1 MDAWE
6 ELPPHE
12 YDRAW
17 GLFTAT
23 FRFRPSIHKQ
33 DWPGIVEP
41 VPSMTYDISE
51 AYEHDDPWLRP
62 VRGSVNQSF
71 LTYFQKIVPPG
82 GWFYAM
88 DWHVGWRFFPHREFD
103 SRDVRAWGVSVLP
116 HGDYTVFLTPD
127 LRDGLFGHP
136 WEGSVC
142 LFGQTLPGLAK
153 ANPPTLFN
161 KPARRDGMSLPRV
174 GMEGGMP

>member
-1 MDAWE
+1 MDAWQ

-41 VPSMTYDISE
+41 TPSACYDVAA
-51 AYEHDDPWLRP
+51 AYDHDDPWLRP
-62 VRGSVNQSF
+62 ARSALNLHVLPLLRQV
-71 LTYFQKIVPPG
+71 VPAG
-82 GWFYAM
+82 GWAYAM
-88 DWHVGWRFFPHREFD
+88 DWHQGWRFYPHREFD
-103 SRDVRAWGVSVLP
+103 ARDVRAWGVGVLP

-127 LRDGLFGHP
+127 LRNGLFGHP

-142 LFGQTLPGLAK
+142 VFGEQLVRLVKASPPALFARIT
-153 ANPPTLFN
+153 
-161 KPARRDGMSLPRV
+161 RRDGMAVP
-174 GMEGGMP
+174 GAMP

>member
-1 MDAWE
+1 MDAWD

-23 FRFRPSIHKQ
+23 FRFRPSIHKTE
-33 DWPGIVEP
+33 WPGIVEP
-41 VPSMTYDISE
+41 IPSATFDISE

-62 VRGSVNQSF
+62 VRGNVNQHF
-71 LTYFQKIVPPG
+71 LRLFQQIVPAG

-88 DWHVGWRFFPHREFD
+88 DWHVGWRFYPHRDFN
-103 SRDVRAWGVSVLP
+103 SRDVRTWGVSVLP

-127 LRDGLFGHP
+127 LREGLFGHP

-142 LFGQTLPGLAK
+142 IFGQKMLQLVQETAPPLFAK
-153 ANPPTLFN
+153 
-161 KPARRDGMSLPRV
+161 KVRRDGMTLP
-174 GMEGGMP
+174 GDGPKLP